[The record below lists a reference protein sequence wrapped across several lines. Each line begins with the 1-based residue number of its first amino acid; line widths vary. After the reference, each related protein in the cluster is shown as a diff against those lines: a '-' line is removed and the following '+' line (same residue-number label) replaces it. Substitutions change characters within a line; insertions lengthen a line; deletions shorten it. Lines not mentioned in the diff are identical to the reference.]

1 MNAISSTNFLH
12 WQLGL
17 LSNTSFPVSPEAM
30 ASLTVA
36 KYVRTNAST
45 WASGVGLGLGD
56 ATGEAAA
63 GDNFVGA
70 LSDFADEQAVM
81 PAAITTPA
89 TTGAKRTERHE
100 LDLTAGEAT
109 RRAPTDRGR
118 YPQDERVAERFQ
130 PLDWAPCAA
139 SGCAASG
146 CAASG
151 CAASGSGSDPL
162 AAPPAI
168 KRVSCEP
175 TSRLNL
181 RRGRVR
187 SSTATS
193 SESGVSVRD
202 SPLWPDSARTAAAS
216 ASTRGMPSRW

>member
-36 KYVRTNAST
+36 KYVWTAAST
-45 WASGVGLGLGD
+45 CASGVRPGLGD

-63 GDNFVGA
+63 GDSFVGA

-81 PAAITTPA
+81 PAAITTAA

-109 RRAPTDRGR
+109 RRAPTDHGR

-139 SGCAASG
+139 SG
-146 CAASG
+146 
-151 CAASGSGSDPL
+151 SGSDPL

-168 KRVSCEP
+168 KRVSCAP

>member
-12 WQLGL
+12 WQPGL

-36 KYVRTNAST
+36 KYVRTNAAT
-45 WASGVGLGLGD
+45 WAAGVRPGLGD

-63 GDNFVGA
+63 SGSFIGA
-70 LSDFADEQAVM
+70 LSPVADEQAVI
-81 PAAITTPA
+81 PAAITTAA
-89 TTGAKRTERHE
+89 TTVAKRTERHE

-109 RRAPTDRGR
+109 RRAPAHRGR

-139 SGCAASG
+139 FG

-216 ASTRGMPSRW
+216 ASTRGMPSWW

>member
-36 KYVRTNAST
+36 KYVWTAAST
-45 WASGVGLGLGD
+45 WASGIRLGLGD

-63 GDNFVGA
+63 GDSFVGA
-70 LSDFADEQAVM
+70 LSDFADEQAVI
-81 PAAITTPA
+81 PAAITTAA
-89 TTGAKRTERHE
+89 TTGAKRTGRHE

-109 RRAPTDRGR
+109 RRAPADRGR
-118 YPQDERVAERFQ
+118 YPQNERVAELFQ
-130 PLDWAPCAA
+130 PLDWAP
-139 SGCAASG
+139 

-168 KRVSCEP
+168 KRVSCAP

-216 ASTRGMPSRW
+216 ASTSGMPSRW

>member
-17 LSNTSFPVSPEAM
+17 LSVTSFPVSPEAM
-30 ASLTVA
+30 ASFAVA
-36 KYVRTNAST
+36 KYVRTAEST

-56 ATGEAAA
+56 VTGEAAA
-63 GDNFVGA
+63 GDSFVGA
-70 LSDFADEQAVM
+70 LSDFADEQAVI
-81 PAAITTPA
+81 PAAITTAA
-89 TTGAKRTERHE
+89 TTGAKRTGRHE
-100 LDLTAGEAT
+100 LDLTADEAT

-118 YPQDERVAERFQ
+118 YPHDQRGGERFQ
-130 PLDWAPCAA
+130 PAGCAG

-146 CAASG
+146 W
-151 CAASGSGSDPL
+151 GSDPL

-168 KRVSCEP
+168 KRVSCAP

-202 SPLWPDSARTAAAS
+202 YPLFPDSARTAAAS
-216 ASTRGMPSRW
+216 ASTRSMPLRW

>member
-30 ASLTVA
+30 ASVTVA
-36 KYVRTNAST
+36 KYVWTAASA
-45 WASGVGLGLGD
+45 WASGVRLGLGD

-70 LSDFADEQAVM
+70 LSDFSDEQAVM
-81 PAAITTPA
+81 PAAITTAA

-139 SGCAASG
+139 SGCAT
-146 CAASG
+146 SG

-168 KRVSCEP
+168 KRVSCAP

>member
-17 LSNTSFPVSPEAM
+17 LSDTSFPVSPEAM
-30 ASLTVA
+30 ASFAVA
-36 KYVRTNAST
+36 KYVRTAEST

-56 ATGEAAA
+56 VTGEAAA
-63 GDNFVGA
+63 GDSFVGA
-70 LSDFADEQAVM
+70 LSDFADEQAVI
-81 PAAITTPA
+81 PAAITTAA
-89 TTGAKRTERHE
+89 TTGAKRTGRHE

-130 PLDWAPCAA
+130 PAGCSA

-151 CAASGSGSDPL
+151 PASDPL

-168 KRVSCEP
+168 KRVSCAP

-202 SPLWPDSARTAAAS
+202 SPLCPDSARTAAAS
-216 ASTRGMPSRW
+216 ASTSGMPSRW